1 LEGKLNEQ
9 EFDKYVDEKVGQA
22 VVAKV
27 AEMVGNESEAFK
39 SQIKE
44 QLAEK
49 LKEFKPAPSAEE
61 EAVEK
66 AKKEKKFKSFGEML
80 TSIFTARHFGILDP
94 RLVYLDSDGKISKPV
109 LTPTEKLIQIKA
121 LQESGKI
128 EKVMTEGVDSAG
140 GFLVEEQFIPE
151 VRQLFLEKSVVRP
164 NGATIF
170 PMTSD
175 TLRLP
180 RIDDTSHASNVFGGV
195 VAYRTEEAGTKTPT
209 DIKWGECKLTAHEL
223 SGYTVASNSLLAD
236 AAIPLEIFLKK
247 RFSEAWAYFDDDD
260 FINGNGVGRPLGIL
274 SSGALIAVARQANNA
289 VRWVDICNMAG
300 RLLTG
305 SWGNAIWL
313 INQEVL
319 TQLLRMVAE
328 NAAPAATAG
337 HVIWVNPNQGAAN
350 QIPGTILGRPYF
362 ITEKMQALGTQGDI
376 GLFDLSYYFI
386 GDRQTITIDAS
397 THVYFI
403 NNKTCWRF
411 VIRDDGQPWLQSPL
425 TPRHG
430 TNTVSPFV
438 VLSST
443 S

>member
-1 LEGKLNEQ
+1 MDTLKLKET
-9 EFDKYVDEKVGQA
+9 EFNSLVEEKVGA
-22 VVAKV
+22 ALAKRIEETLKETV
-27 AEMVGNESEAFK
+27 DPYIK
-39 SQIKE
+39 DQLKE
-44 QLAEK
+44 QIAEK
-49 LKEFKPAPSAEE
+49 LKDFNPSPEE
-61 EAVEK
+61 EAVNQ
-66 AKKEKKFKSFGEML
+66 AKKEKKFKSFGEQL
-80 TSIFTARHFGILDP
+80 ISIYTARHFGILDP
-94 RLVYLDSDGKISKPV
+94 RLVYIDSDGKISKPE
-109 LTPTEKLIQIKA
+109 LTPTDKLIQAKA
-121 LQESGKI
+121 LHDGKM

-151 VRQLFLEKSVVRP
+151 VYQLFLEESVIRSH
-164 NGATIF
+164 GATVI
-170 PMTSD
+170 PMKSD
-175 TLRLP
+175 TLRFP
-180 RIDDTSHASNVFGGV
+180 RVDDTSHASNVFGGV

-209 DIKWGECKLTAHEL
+209 DIKWGECKLTAHEF
-223 SGYTVASNSLLAD
+223 SGYTVASNALLAD
-236 AAIPLEIFLKK
+236 SAIPLEIFLKQ
-247 RFSEAWAYFDDDD
+247 RFPEAWAYFDDDD

-274 SSGALIAVARQANNA
+274 NSGALIAIARQANNA

-300 RLLTG
+300 RFLTS
-305 SWGNAIWL
+305 SWKKGIWL

-337 HVIWVNPNQGAAN
+337 HVIWVNPQQGAAN

-376 GLFDLSYYFI
+376 GLFDLSHYII
-386 GDRQTITIDAS
+386 GDRQTMTIDAS

-411 VIRDDGQPWLQSPL
+411 VIRDDGQPWLASPL
-425 TPRHG
+425 TPKHG